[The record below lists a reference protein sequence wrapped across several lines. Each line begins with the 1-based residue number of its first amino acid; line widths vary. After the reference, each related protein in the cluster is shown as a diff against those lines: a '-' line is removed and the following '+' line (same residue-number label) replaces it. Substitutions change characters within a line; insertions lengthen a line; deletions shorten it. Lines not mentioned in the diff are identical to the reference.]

1 MVQMKENIRTINGTV
16 TTARH
21 KELLSRDMNK
31 NVKTTT
37 SRSDL
42 TACFRFSSKY
52 SAFEKGTLSPNTFR
66 NKRGL
71 CNHETQLQVQP
82 KKKKKTRKKQ
92 QKRRVRAAS
101 GILRRRTRDYIQAA
115 ANSSSIL
122 TTRNRSGSSCG
133 QKDIKPQNRYGKKKK
148 RDLSLHAIANDDAYS
163 LSLDMHP
170 SPAVSGERQ
179 GQGEKKEKADSIAVG
194 KCLSSF
200 KFKQPKMVGVD
211 RG

>member
-1 MVQMKENIRTINGTV
+1 M
-16 TTARH
+16 
-21 KELLSRDMNK
+21 
-31 NVKTTT
+31 
-37 SRSDL
+37 
-42 TACFRFSSKY
+42 
-52 SAFEKGTLSPNTFR
+52 
-66 NKRGL
+66 
-71 CNHETQLQVQP
+71 
-82 KKKKKTRKKQ
+82 
-92 QKRRVRAAS
+92 RAAS

-122 TTRNRSGSSCG
+122 TTRNRTGSSCG

-211 RG
+211 RGWQLQSSYCHVRHKAKWPCAICDVFWWGPY

>member
-1 MVQMKENIRTINGTV
+1 MK
-16 TTARH
+16 H
-21 KELLSRDMNK
+21 SY
-31 NVKTTT
+31 
-37 SRSDL
+37 RS
-42 TACFRFSSKY
+42 
-52 SAFEKGTLSPNTFR
+52 N
-66 NKRGL
+66 
-71 CNHETQLQVQP
+71 Q
-82 KKKKKTRKKQ
+82 KKKKKDKKKTTEEEGACRIWNIAETDTRLYTSGRKLFFDFDNTEQKWLVVWPKRHHQTTKQ
-92 QKRRVRAAS
+92 
-101 GILRRRTRDYIQAA
+101 IW
-115 ANSSSIL
+115 
-122 TTRNRSGSSCG
+122 
-133 QKDIKPQNRYGKKKK
+133 KKKK